1 MRFFFFA
8 EQLPVVEAGELLG
21 IGADETEGA
30 AAAPATET
38 VADSVAAG
46 AAALEG
52 AAAEGAGAEGAE
64 LLPAA
69 AEPPPPTMAA
79 MGGPGKT

>member
-30 AAAPATET
+30 EEEARC
-38 VADSVAAG
+38 VCG
-46 AAALEG
+46 WH
-52 AAAEGAGAEGAE
+52 
-64 LLPAA
+64 
-69 AEPPPPTMAA
+69 
-79 MGGPGKT
+79 